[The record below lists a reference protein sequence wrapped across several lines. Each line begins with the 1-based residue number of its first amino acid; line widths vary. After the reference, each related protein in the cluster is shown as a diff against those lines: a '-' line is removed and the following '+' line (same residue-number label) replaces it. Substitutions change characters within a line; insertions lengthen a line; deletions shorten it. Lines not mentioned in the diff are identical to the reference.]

1 MMAAPN
7 RYGPAPFHDES
18 SIIVNMSELW
28 MRMCCSST
36 PTDEG
41 EYHGNPGDA
50 DATEKPSV
58 IIPPS
63 SLSCVGFVS
72 NRADVA
78 SSYRKKFAKRMIN
91 MRRNRHGVVV
101 AKATQSELIT
111 FEELLRKL
119 IFI

>member
-1 MMAAPN
+1 
-7 RYGPAPFHDES
+7 
-18 SIIVNMSELW
+18 
-28 MRMCCSST
+28 MCCSST

-41 EYHGNPGDA
+41 EYLGNPGDA
-50 DATEKPSV
+50 DETDDTHEKPSV

-78 SSYRKKFAKRMIN
+78 SSYRKKFAKRTVN
-91 MRRNRHGVVV
+91 LRRNRHGVMVV
-101 AKATQSELIT
+101 KATQSEPIT

-119 IFI
+119 ILLQKK